1 MSLLRSAFRLVLR
14 QPAVSAP
21 AIAMLSI
28 GISITCVCFSLLE
41 ETVINAVPFPH
52 ASQLI
57 YVKKQ
62 PGGSVGPGWNL
73 SRNDFDHLKNNAGN
87 WLNLAYESVFL
98 SVAGDQDVR
107 QGKVAIAR
115 VSPEFFEVLGVRP
128 MAGRVF
134 RPEEFASDAARAII
148 VTHRFWQTS
157 MGGADHAL
165 GSRVSINQKPYTV
178 IGIMPASLKP
188 PATSVEGWIADDTP
202 PLDWSA
208 AAQGNKTVIGRLRV
222 DMDIEVSA
230 KELER
235 IPQLAGDRGNMRF
248 EVSSA
253 LEQWTGKTSWALN
266 CLLIACLSI
275 QFLACLN
282 VGHLLMARRLNRI
295 KELGVLIALGANL
308 RSVLFG
314 VLRESAVLSGIGIVV
329 GICLAF
335 LLLPAAAALCTSLTA
350 IECAPR
356 LSWLV
361 LGVGC
366 AVGIASSVLCAVLPS
381 LVLIG
386 HAPMRLLQGNWA
398 GNRST
403 TTVLG
408 FQQLMLVGQVA
419 VAVLFASCFG
429 LVVREVHR
437 LSSVDTG
444 FRPERL
450 SYAVFDLGK
459 SWSGASAQSVEHIL
473 ERIRAL
479 PGVESVAMGSTP
491 LLTGATMQFKV
502 SARTESGEW
511 LTLPPVA
518 MQTVSSSYFTTLGTP
533 VIHGRSFTSLDVRGA
548 PRVAIAN
555 KAFSQLVWGKEN
567 AVGNQIDLAA
577 GNGEVIACEIVEVVG
592 DTRET
597 SIGQAPVPM
606 LYFSHLQRAGSGHL
620 MILMRRAP
628 GSHAKIKELEK
639 LVTASA
645 SDLRWNFSTDVELQV
660 DRALQ
665 PSRTRAML
673 LGLLSALVLI
683 LAAGGMYAAARFN
696 VNSRAREFGVR
707 AAMGARVSQLAW
719 LVYAFYGRLALIGGL
734 LGAWLGVI
742 AEQEL
747 LRMSPDAAAQGGDSI
762 VYLTAPVICLTVVL
776 IAVAEPVW
784 RAATADP
791 TNLLKAE

>member
-1 MSLLRSAFRLVLR
+1 MSVIRRAFRVVFR
-14 QPAVSAP
+14 QPAISVP
-21 AIAMLSI
+21 AIVMLGI
-28 GISITCVCFSLLE
+28 GISMSCVCFSLLE

-52 ASQLI
+52 PNQLV

-62 PGGSVGPGWNL
+62 PSGSVGSGWNL
-73 SRNDFDHLKNNAGN
+73 SRNDFDHLKSNAGN
-87 WLNLAYESVFL
+87 WLNLAYESVML
-98 SVAGDQDVR
+98 SVAGEQDKG
-107 QGKVAIAR
+107 QGKIAIAK
-115 VSPEFFEVLGVRP
+115 VSREYFQVFGVRP
-128 MAGRVF
+128 FAGRLF
-134 RPEEFASDAARAII
+134 RPEEFANDGTRVII
-148 VTHRFWQTS
+148 VSYRFWQTS
-157 MGGADHAL
+157 LGGTDRAI
-165 GSRVSINQKPYTV
+165 GSQVSINQKPYVV
-178 IGIMPASLKP
+178 IGIMPASVKAP
-188 PATSVEGWIADDTP
+188 VAVVEGWIADDTP
-202 PLDWSA
+202 ILDWSA
-208 AAQGNKTVIGRLRV
+208 ASQSNKTVIGRLRS
-222 DMDIEVSA
+222 DIDLQVA
-230 KELER
+230 ARELDR
-235 IPQLAGDRGNMRF
+235 IPQLDSDKRNMRF
-248 EVSSA
+248 QIRSA
-253 LEQWTGKTSWALN
+253 LEEWTGKTNWALS
-266 CLLIACLSI
+266 CLMAACLAI

-295 KELGVLIALGANL
+295 KELGVLIALGASL
-308 RSVLFG
+308 RSVLLSVF
-314 VLRESAVLSGIGIVV
+314 RESAVLSGIGMLV
-329 GICLAF
+329 GVCLAF

-350 IECAPR
+350 VECAPK

-361 LGVGC
+361 LSVGC
-366 AVGIASSVLCAVLPS
+366 AVGVVSSILCAVLPS

-408 FQQLMLVGQVA
+408 FQQFMLVGQVA
-419 VAVLFASCFG
+419 VAVLFACCFG
-429 LVVREVHR
+429 VVIREVHR
-437 LSSVDTG
+437 LSSVETG
-444 FRPERL
+444 FRPDRL

-459 SWSGASAQSVEHIL
+459 SWSGASAHSVENVL
-473 ERIRAL
+473 ERVRAL

-518 MQTVSSSYFTTLGTP
+518 MQTVSSGYFTTLGTP

-555 KAFSQLVWGKEN
+555 KAFALLVWGKEN

-577 GNGEVIACEIVEVVG
+577 GNGAVIGCEIVGVVG
-592 DTRET
+592 DNRET

-620 MILMRRAP
+620 MILMRHAP
-628 GSHAKIKELEK
+628 SSNANLKEVEK

-645 SDLRWNFSTDVELQV
+645 SDLRWNFSTDVQLQV

-673 LGLLSALVLI
+673 LGLLSTLVLT

-707 AAMGARVSQLAW
+707 VALGARVYQMVW
-719 LVYAFYGRLALIGGL
+719 LVYAFYGRLALLGGL
-734 LGAWLGVI
+734 LGAYLGVI
-742 AEQEL
+742 AEQEIM
-747 LRMSPDAAAQGGDSI
+747 RITPEAVAQSTGPLI
-762 VYLTAPVICLTVVL
+762 YFTAPAACLLVVL
-776 IAVAEPVW
+776 IAVAEPVS

-791 TNLLKAE
+791 TNLLKME